1 MLLQKKVNFRVN
13 KKKLILLSSCKNE
26 KFRKYLIVFGT
37 WEHLHSFIFIIN
49 WLTSK
54 LPTEVK
60 LLNNFQDL
68 VILEE
73 AAMKNQL
80 RVIMVI
86 LPAKVCERPVV
97 YTISHIF
104 LEISLIF
111 HNPNI
116 SIISWQ

>member
-1 MLLQKKVNFRVN
+1 MLL
-13 KKKLILLSSCKNE
+13 LL
-26 KFRKYLIVFGT
+26 
-37 WEHLHSFIFIIN
+37 IN

-68 VILEE
+68 VILKE

-80 RVIMVI
+80 RVIMVT
-86 LPAKVCERPVV
+86 LQAKVCDRPVV

-104 LEISLIF
+104 LEISLTF
-111 HNPNI
+111 QNPNI
-116 SIISWQ
+116 SIIS